1 MSDVGSGKTQVQTTR
16 RVTAYVQ
23 LRRAQISPTGVG
35 KHVIQMVRG
44 LAEQP
49 GFSVTVAGSNR
60 EMDEQGKLRNDSPL
74 SGLNAVALPGSTS
87 GLERWWRTI
96 KWPAV
101 ERWAGESDWVYCPAE
116 SFVPTKR
123 ARLAVTV
130 HDLHAL
136 ETDLPW
142 SDTPRHRI
150 FRLKWQSLMRPIV
163 RHASLILAVSE
174 FTKRR
179 LTEFLHVDPSRIV
192 VVGNGVEDVFFQE
205 PTETLQQGQ
214 RDERN
219 NPRVPEE
226 PFVLVVGGLTMRK
239 GGDLALE
246 VARELERARSPL
258 RVLVAGH
265 GEQALHARAKMC
277 SNVTLLGYVSEPEL
291 LTLLRRSVSLLFLSR
306 YEGFGIPALEAMA
319 AGTAVVCSR
328 AAALPEV
335 VGGAGL
341 LVDATD
347 APAVAALLRDLSGD
361 DATRQRLIAAGQVR
375 ASAYR
380 WSACVSRLAAAL
392 R

>member
-1 MSDVGSGKTQVQTTR
+1 MSDVTAVNSSTHNTR

-35 KHVIQMVRG
+35 KHVIAMVRG
-44 LAEQP
+44 LSEQP

-60 EMDEQGKLRNDSPL
+60 EMNEQGQLRNDSPL
-74 SGLNAVALPGSTS
+74 SGLKAVALPGSTQ
-87 GLERWWRTI
+87 GIERWWRTI

-116 SFVPTKR
+116 SYVPTKR

-142 SDTPRHRI
+142 SDTPRHRF

-163 RHASLILAVSE
+163 RHASLLLAVSE

-192 VVGNGVEDVFFQE
+192 VVGNGVEDVFFEE
-205 PTETLQQGQ
+205 PSASLQHGQ
-214 RDERN
+214 RDETN
-219 NPRVPEE
+219 KLRVPEE

-239 GGDLALE
+239 GGDLALA

-258 RVLVAGH
+258 QILVAGH

-277 SNVTLLGYVSEPEL
+277 PNVTLLGYVSEPEL
-291 LTLLRRSVSLLFLSR
+291 RSLLRKSVSLLFLSR

-361 DATRQRLIAAGQVR
+361 DATRQRLITAGRER
-375 ASAYR
+375 ANAYR

>member
-1 MSDVGSGKTQVQTTR
+1 MSGVKSDKTRVQATR

-44 LAEQP
+44 LSEQP
-49 GFSVTVAGSNR
+49 GFAVTVAGSNR
-60 EMDEQGKLRNDSPL
+60 EMNEQGQLRNDSPL
-74 SGLNAVALPGSTS
+74 SGLKAVALPGSTQ
-87 GLERWWRTI
+87 GIERWWRAV

-116 SFVPTKR
+116 SYVPTKR

-142 SDTPRHRI
+142 SDTPRHRF
-150 FRLKWQSLMRPIV
+150 FRLKWQSLMSPIV
-163 RHASLILAVSE
+163 RHASLLLAVSE

-192 VVGNGVEDVFFQE
+192 VVGNGVEDVFFEE
-205 PTETLQQGQ
+205 PSESFQQGQ
-214 RDERN
+214 RDEKN
-219 NPRVPEE
+219 IPRVPEE

-239 GGDLALE
+239 GGDLALA

-258 RVLVAGH
+258 QILVAGH
-265 GEQALHARAKMC
+265 GEQLLHARAKMC
-277 SNVTLLGYVSEPEL
+277 SNVTLLGYVSEPAL
-291 LTLLRRSVSLLFLSR
+291 RSLLRQSVSLLFLSR
-306 YEGFGIPALEAMA
+306 YEGFGIPVLEAMA
-319 AGTAVVCSR
+319 SGTAVVCSR

-335 VGGAGL
+335 VGSAGL

-361 DATRQRLIAAGQVR
+361 DATRQRLIAAGRVR